1 MDITKEEFDLAK
13 LKADLANSIEYK
25 KIRDLQLNKCLE
37 LSKSDIEPLEL
48 KGMLKLI
55 ASTDSWTEQFEK
67 LNKSRLQQNEE

>member
-1 MDITKEEFDLAK
+1 MDITKEEFELAK